1 MAASVKAILGCI
13 GVPTAGPVSILG
25 QMFGFSRAR
34 VPPDPDTSVTAQVS
48 VLRLVRDLQGPHIH
62 VNVIRVGFDTLSA
75 TDQDVGFRKLDY
87 AIYRI
92 RNIYRPAGLG
102 VGRVEHYVIDA
113 ADSNG
118 RDDIGSEDEADELS
132 DEWSVPGSGI
142 DAFVVRNISDTFVGI
157 SPVGGSC
164 DKGDKDDGL
173 VAGEIN
179 RDDES
184 FSRTFAHEIGHFLGL
199 EHNHGGGDNCENCPT
214 TTNGRNNLMAQTRC
228 ADTTCGGGGVRVA
241 VLLTSGQGSDMR
253 DHCSVRSGC

>member
-13 GVPTAGPVSILG
+13 GVPTAGTVSILG

-48 VLRLVRDLQGPHIH
+48 VLQLVRDLQGPHIH

-75 TDQDVGFRKLDY
+75 TDQDEAFRKLDY
-87 AIYRI
+87 AIYRT

-102 VGRVEHYVIDA
+102 VGRVEHYFIDA

-118 RDDIGSEDEADELS
+118 RDDLGSEDEADELS

-142 DAFVVRNISDTFVGI
+142 DAFVVRNISDTDFVGI

-173 VAGEIN
+173 VAGEIG
-179 RDDES
+179 RDFES

-199 EHNHGGGDNCENCPT
+199 EHNHGGGEDCDNCPS
-214 TTNGRNNLMAQTRC
+214 TTNGCNNLMAQTRC
-228 ADTTCGGGGVRVA
+228 ANCCGSGVRLA